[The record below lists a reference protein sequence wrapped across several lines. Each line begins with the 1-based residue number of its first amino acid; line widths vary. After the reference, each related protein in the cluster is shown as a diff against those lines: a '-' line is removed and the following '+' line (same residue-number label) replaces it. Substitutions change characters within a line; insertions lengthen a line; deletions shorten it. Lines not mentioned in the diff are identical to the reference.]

1 MIGTETAN
9 AEAPSAELWREFSA
23 PVRAFLRG
31 RTATDGDADDLLQEV
46 FYRIHRQLATLRQ
59 PEKLQGWVYR
69 IARNTVFDHYRTRRR
84 HEPLEAEPAA
94 EDPTGRDVV
103 DLTPTLRRFIA
114 QLPRTYR
121 EPLVQHEFQG
131 APLNEVAKDLGLS
144 LTATKSRVRRARA
157 MLRKMLDQCCTFE
170 FDRRGRVIEATPRA
184 LCKCSDCPDEKATSL
199 ASLIVGRA

>member
-9 AEAPSAELWREFSA
+9 AEAPSAELWREFSG

-31 RTATDGDADDLLQEV
+31 RTATDGDADDPLQEV

-69 IARNTVFDHYRTRRR
+69 IARNTVIDHYRTRRR
-84 HEPLEAEPAA
+84 HEPLESDPAA

-114 QLPRTYR
+114 QLPPPYR
-121 EPLVQHEFQG
+121 EPLIQHEFQG
-131 APLNEVAKDLGLS
+131 APIHEVAKELGLS
-144 LTATKSRVRRARA
+144 LTATKSRIQRARA
-157 MLRKMLDQCCTFE
+157 MLRKMLDQCCKFE
-170 FDRRGRVIEATPRA
+170 FDRRGRVIEAIPRSI
-184 LCKCSDCPDEKATSL
+184 CECSECSPKSGSSSRSPQSHL
-199 ASLIVGRA
+199 R

>member
-1 MIGTETAN
+1 MIGTETAK
-9 AEAPSAELWREFSA
+9 AEAPSAELWLEFSV

-46 FYRIHRQLATLRQ
+46 FYRIHRQLSTLRQ

-69 IARNTVFDHYRTRRR
+69 IARNTLIDHYRTRRR
-84 HEPLEAEPAA
+84 HEPLELDRAED
-94 EDPTGRDVV
+94 DPTGRDVV
-103 DLTPTLRRFIA
+103 DLTPTLRRFIS
-114 QLPRTYR
+114 QLPPSYR

-170 FDRRGRVIEATPRA
+170 FDRRGRVIGATPREPRA
-184 LCKCSDCPDEKATSL
+184 CVECPPKKIGSQ
-199 ASLIVGRA
+199 